1 MSTEAVEEQLQK
13 LREDL
18 ARLHEDL
25 ARLASAA
32 AAPPK
37 SDAPPKPDATAK
49 PGAAAEPADAR
60 ERLRNAAR
68 KISEVSQFSQQGVET
83 VVKQVSEHPLCAAA
97 AAFGLGFAIGKLFG
111 RR

>member
-1 MSTEAVEEQLQK
+1 MSTEAVEVQLQK

-18 ARLHEDL
+18 ARLHDDL
-25 ARLASAA
+25 ARLVTAA
-32 AAPPK
+32 A
-37 SDAPPKPDATAK
+37 APPKPDATAK
-49 PGAAAEPADAR
+49 PDATPEPADAR

-68 KISEVSQFSQQGVET
+68 KIAEVSQFSQQGVET